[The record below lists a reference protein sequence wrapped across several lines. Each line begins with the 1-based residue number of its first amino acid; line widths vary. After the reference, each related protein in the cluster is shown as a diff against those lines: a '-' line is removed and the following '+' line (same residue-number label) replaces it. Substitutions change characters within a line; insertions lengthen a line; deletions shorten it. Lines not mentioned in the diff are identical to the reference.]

1 LLQGGGKQ
9 ELGKAE
15 LLRENAEA
23 SLGSKPHH
31 ACGREPG
38 GRGTSVG
45 ECRIKPPVNFIYI
58 HTYYASKH
66 TSACT
71 CLHIHTHTYTHIHI
85 CIYI

>member
-1 LLQGGGKQ
+1 M
-9 ELGKAE
+9 GKAE

-45 ECRIKPPVNFIYI
+45 ECRIKLPVYFIYI
-58 HTYYASKH
+58 HTYYTSKH
-66 TSACT
+66 TRTHSHMLIYVHTHARAYT
-71 CLHIHTHTYTHIHI
+71 QRHTHTH
-85 CIYI
+85 